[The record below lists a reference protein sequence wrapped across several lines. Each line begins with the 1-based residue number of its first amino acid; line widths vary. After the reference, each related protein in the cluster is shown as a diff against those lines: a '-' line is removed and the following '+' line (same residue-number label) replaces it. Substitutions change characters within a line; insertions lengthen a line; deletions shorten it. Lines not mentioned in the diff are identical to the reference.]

1 MHVYKVC
8 HDMHTYTRTDHDH
21 LLDLGNPV
29 CEALSEVVH
38 RLHLL
43 LSQLDIP
50 AYKNSNN
57 NEYNAKVR
65 S

>member
-1 MHVYKVC
+1 
-8 HDMHTYTRTDHDH
+8 MHTYTRTDHDH